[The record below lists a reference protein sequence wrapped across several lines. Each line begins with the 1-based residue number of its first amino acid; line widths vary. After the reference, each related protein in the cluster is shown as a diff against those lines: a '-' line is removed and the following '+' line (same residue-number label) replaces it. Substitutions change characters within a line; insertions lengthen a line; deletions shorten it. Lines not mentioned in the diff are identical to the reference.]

1 MEKYF
6 PKILKKYK
14 SLGISSLTPGEVC
27 LTCLNPNF
35 SEYFYQE
42 TNEEWSQQL
51 ENYIPILTDHL
62 DYPEKAYRY
71 AAGKMFLQCLD
82 LQNVSEKIVPKFS
95 LTDDAIL
102 KKIAQVLKD
111 KNQSLIQILTSNDKD
126 SDGFLDKT
134 EFVRAI
140 ERLDLS
146 PYDIIAS
153 IRIAGFRSGVDYVPI
168 ASFCDLI
175 SRRNYERKLK
185 EYNLLTKILNLFAKQ
200 AGGIELIFRN
210 LDKNRDGKVT
220 LQEFRQ
226 GCLNLNISLSL
237 KECNYI
243 FAILDKDN
251 SKSISLNE
259 LKAKLN
265 EVAGTGRRLIAPM
278 RKKQNFEP
286 PGEFVIKILRG
297 NMPHDAILDMKIA
310 SAVYTT
316 KMYPVYGE
324 ICRLKGQKTIKAA
337 LEIRYGD
344 NGNGR
349 ADISESFGR
358 EVIIPVKVGHYEVE
372 VSVRYEKIVGEDYKE
387 AQAAT
392 VIQRA
397 WRKYRAKIFT
407 KTPKKLITRKTISAY
422 GKRFL
427 MGIYSIDSGYY
438 CQLHPADTNQIPLD
452 TIISSSNFPTQ
463 PQESLIEK
471 LQINP
476 NLSITTEP
484 NRIRIKGNLWVEL
497 VKLNNT
503 QSVEISLNNDKNTF
517 SNLGDKAEFKDIKI
531 SRPCDLDYLA
541 NGNKGNLYWIHA
553 LYTPFRWTITSIVGL
568 PGRSSFT
575 VRFNWVPG
583 AKVGEIEQAASL
595 IQQQWKA
602 KKEQRKIIDRKR
614 FKKNNKSY
622 LLTVTDNNSGL
633 ILMLYILE
641 DTGKQTLLDT
651 LRSPYK
657 DLKAIYAKLRITNN
671 KIQI

>member
-6 PKILKKYK
+6 PKIVKKYK
-14 SLGISSLTPGEVC
+14 TLGISSLTPGEVC
-27 LTCLNPNF
+27 LTCLYPNF

-42 TNEEWSQQL
+42 TNEEWSQIL
-51 ENYIPILTDHL
+51 ESYLPVLSDHL
-62 DYPEKAYRY
+62 EYPEKAYRY

-82 LQNVSEKIVPKFS
+82 LQNISEKIVPKFS
-95 LTDDAIL
+95 LTDDTIL
-102 KKIAQVLKD
+102 KKIAQVVKD
-111 KNQSLIQILTSNDKD
+111 KNLSLIQILTSNDKD

-140 ERLDLS
+140 EKLDLS

-168 ASFCDLI
+168 SSFCDLI

-200 AGGIELIFRN
+200 PGGIELIFRS

-243 FAILDKDN
+243 FAILDRDN

-265 EVAGTGRRLIAPM
+265 EVSGKGRGLIAPM
-278 RKKQNFEP
+278 RKKSSLEP
-286 PGEFVIKILRG
+286 PGEFVVKILRG
-297 NMPHDAILDMKIA
+297 NVPHDATLVIKIA
-310 SAVYTT
+310 SVIYRT

-324 ICRLKGQKTIKAA
+324 ICRLKGQKTIKAV

-344 NGNGR
+344 NGDGK

-358 EVIIPVKVGHYEVE
+358 EAIIPVKIGHYEIE
-372 VSVRYEKIVGEDYKE
+372 VSVRYEKIVGEDFKE
-387 AQAAT
+387 TQAVT

-422 GKRFL
+422 NKRFL

-452 TIISSSNFPTQ
+452 TIISSNNFPIQ
-463 PQESLIEK
+463 PQEILIEK

-476 NLSITTEP
+476 NLSITIEP
-484 NRIRIKGNLWVEL
+484 NKLRIKGNLWVEL

-503 QSVEISLNNDKNTF
+503 QSVEISLNNNINIF
-517 SNLGDKAEFKDIKI
+517 SSLGDKAEFKDIKI
-531 SRPCDLDYLA
+531 SRPCDLDYTA
-541 NGNKGNLYWIHA
+541 NGNKGKLYWIHA
-553 LYTPFRWTITSIVGL
+553 LYTPYKWTITSIIGL

-575 VRFNWVPG
+575 IRFNWVPG
-583 AKVGEIEQAASL
+583 VKVGEIEQAASL

-602 KKEQRKIIDRKR
+602 KKQQRKIIDRKR

-622 LLTVTDNNSGL
+622 ILTVTDENIGL
-633 ILMLYILE
+633 VLMLYILE
-641 DTGKQTLLDT
+641 DTGNQTLLDT
-651 LRSPYK
+651 VKTSSK
-657 DLKAIYAKLRITNN
+657 DLKTIYSKLRITNN
-671 KIQI
+671 KIHL